1 MSNILTKEDRERWFF
16 LSKRIEYLNGCI
28 ASLNTGVRSSGA
40 GQYDRER
47 YGKEIDKHEAE
58 MQHMRDKFVREWE

>member
-47 YGKEIDKHEAE
+47 YGKEIDSVNDCPQPYHKYKEYTT
-58 MQHMRDKFVREWE
+58 